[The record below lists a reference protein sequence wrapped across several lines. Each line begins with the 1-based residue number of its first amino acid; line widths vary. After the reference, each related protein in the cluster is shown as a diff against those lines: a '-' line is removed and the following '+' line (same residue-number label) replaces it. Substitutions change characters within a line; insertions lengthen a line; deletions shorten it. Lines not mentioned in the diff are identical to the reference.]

1 MYVQLIIE
9 IENYHYTC
17 NRNNYLLLQNVENA
31 STYIQ
36 MQLKIFNLLRT
47 RGPWALMVT

>member
-31 STYIQ
+31 STYTGIQ
-36 MQLKIFNLLRT
+36 MQLKNIFN
-47 RGPWALMVT
+47 MNIYIY

>member
-31 STYIQ
+31 STYMYIQ
-36 MQLKIFNLLRT
+36 MQLKNI
-47 RGPWALMVT
+47 